1 MGLTAIFRGFV
12 ARTLP
17 LGLVDGTEASGR
29 LARYSEL
36 MVVEAVRTKH
46 PLADEGSYFSTQNPT
61 LGTALA
67 GGIQATFSDTVA
79 AFVFQNTA
87 DPSSSISPSLCL
99 DFIKL
104 MFTVAPASA
113 TGMRYAVKLD
123 NGPRAPTAGST
134 KLTGQGG
141 SPGASAAGPVLRSS
155 VANIWAF
162 TGGAFM
168 TVPASVNARV
178 VAAGGVGALPIVG
191 TEFMVRFGDNGPN
204 FAAAA
209 GGTSHAAPIVVPPG
223 WYAVVYLWFPSNA
236 ATGPSVELDLGW
248 FER

>member
-1 MGLTAIFRGFV
+1 MSLYSILRGIVSRSLPAGLA
-12 ARTLP
+12 
-17 LGLVDGTEASGR
+17 DGTEASGR

-46 PLADEGSYFSTQNPT
+46 PLADEGSFFSTQNPT

-67 GGIQATFSDTVA
+67 AGIQATFSDTVA
-79 AFVFQNTA
+79 AFVFQNTG
-87 DPSSSISPSLCL
+87 DPSGSVSPSLYL

-104 MFTVAPASA
+104 IFTVAPASA

-134 KLTGQGG
+134 KLSGTSG
-141 SPGASAAGPVLRSS
+141 SPGASAVGATVRSS

-168 TVPASVNARV
+168 TVPVSVNARV
-178 VAAGGVGALPIVG
+178 VAVGGIGALPIVG
-191 TEFMVRFGDNGPN
+191 TEFMIRFGDNGPN

-236 ATGPSVELDLGW
+236 ATGPSAELDIGW